1 MSFFG
6 WSSSPKAK
14 EKKRRQSS
22 RLEKKART
30 APQTNLKLLWREAA
44 AAKPVTRAEPNLK
57 DPTYEEL
64 HRMICFCSKVSKNKT
79 SHNYPLHDIVVIN
92 SQNNNKKMRKKNCQH
107 PKQDEDETDVVWEV

>member
-1 MSFFG
+1 MSFLG

-14 EKKRRQSS
+14 EKKQRQSS

-30 APQTNLKLLWREAA
+30 APQTYLKLWREAA

-64 HRMICFCSKVSKNKT
+64 HRMDDMLLFEG
-79 SHNYPLHDIVVIN
+79 
-92 SQNNNKKMRKKNCQH
+92 
-107 PKQDEDETDVVWEV
+107 KQK